1 LTVNRGAA
9 KKIASSSQLT
19 ARELQLFQ
27 EKQIMKVSFPA
38 MRGVIGKKQY
48 YATMM
53 ALSEIPHLFK
63 FNDWEQFT
71 PELRA
76 QRVLVKSRVPEIVKY
91 IVDNE
96 DNYLF
101 SSITAA
107 YNADVKFKA
116 VEEGADIG
124 YLEMDLEDAKFLIN
138 DGQHRCAA
146 ITAALNEN
154 PAIGKERI
162 SVLLF
167 PWESLER
174 AQQMFTDL
182 NRFVQKTSKSLNILY
197 DHRDALSGFTMEVTE
212 KVPVFKGMIDKEKLT
227 IPIRSEKLF
236 TLSTLYDANEELI
249 GSKLEKPGTPE
260 YNEKLDRAVAYW
272 NAVTQVI
279 QDWQKVKDDT
289 IKAPMLRQEKINT
302 HGVVLRALGGLGKAL
317 IEAYPNA
324 WQKKLA
330 ALSDID
336 WRKSVGNKVNP
347 EWENVCITAGSVL
360 SNRQA
365 RVATLAVLKH
375 KVGLELSAQEAQF
388 KVKRDAVGV
397 A

>member
-1 LTVNRGAA
+1 
-9 KKIASSSQLT
+9 
-19 ARELQLFQ
+19 
-27 EKQIMKVSFPA
+27 MKVSFPA
-38 MRGVIGKKQY
+38 MRGIIGKKQY
-48 YATMM
+48 FATMM

-63 FNDWEQFT
+63 FNDWQQFT

-96 DNYLF
+96 DSYLF

-107 YNADVKFKA
+107 YDTEVKFNP
-116 VEEGADIG
+116 VEEGGDIG
-124 YLEMDLEDAKFLIN
+124 HVHMDLEDAKFLIN

-154 PAIGKERI
+154 PAIGKEKI

-212 KVPVFKGMIDKEKLT
+212 RVPVFRGMVDKEKLT

-249 GSKLEKPGTPE
+249 GSKLEKPDTPE
-260 YNEKLDRAVAYW
+260 YKEKLDRAVSYW
-272 NAVTQVI
+272 NAVTRVI
-279 QDWQKVKDDT
+279 PDWQKVKDGT

-302 HGVVLRALGGLGKAL
+302 HGVMLRALGGLGKAVL
-317 IEAYPNA
+317 EAYPDS
-324 WQKKLA
+324 WEKKLQV
-330 ALSDID
+330 LSDLD

-365 RVATLAVLKH
+365 RVATLSVLKH
-375 KVGLELSAQEAQF
+375 KVGLDLSNQETQF
-388 KVKRDAVGV
+388 KIKRDAVGV
-397 A
+397 S

>member
-1 LTVNRGAA
+1 
-9 KKIASSSQLT
+9 
-19 ARELQLFQ
+19 
-27 EKQIMKVSFPA
+27 MKVSFPA
-38 MRGVIGKKQY
+38 MRGVIGKCQY
-48 YATMM
+48 FATMM

-63 FNDWEQFT
+63 FNDWAQFT

-76 QRVLVKSRVPEIVKY
+76 QRVLVKARVPEIVKY
-91 IVDNE
+91 IIDNE

-107 YNADVKFKA
+107 YNTEVKFKPS
-116 VEEGADIG
+116 EDGGDIG
-124 YLEMDLEDAKFLIN
+124 HLEMDLEDAKFLIN

-146 ITAALNEN
+146 ITAALTEN
-154 PAIGKERI
+154 PALGKEKI

-167 PWESLER
+167 PWENLER

-197 DHRDALSGFTMEVTE
+197 DHRDVLSGFTMDVTE
-212 KVPVFKGMIDKEKLT
+212 QVPVFKGMIDKEKLT

-249 GSKLEKPGTPE
+249 GSKLEKPDTKE
-260 YNEKLDRAVAYW
+260 YKDKLDRAVSYW
-272 NAVTQVI
+272 KAVCRVI
-279 QDWQKVKDDT
+279 PDWEKVKEGT
-289 IKAPMLRQEKINT
+289 IKAPALRQEKINT

-317 IEAYPNA
+317 LEAYPSG
-324 WQKKLA
+324 WEDRLEV
-330 ALSDID
+330 LREID

-347 EWENVCITAGSVL
+347 AWENVCITAGSVL

-365 RVATLAVLKH
+365 RVATLAVLKD
-375 KVGLELSAQEAQF
+375 KIGLDLSGQETQF
-388 KVKRDAVGV
+388 KSKRDAVG
-397 A
+397 AA

>member
-1 LTVNRGAA
+1 
-9 KKIASSSQLT
+9 
-19 ARELQLFQ
+19 
-27 EKQIMKVSFPA
+27 MKVSFPA
-38 MRGVIGKKQY
+38 MRGVIGRREY
-48 YATMM
+48 FSTMM

-76 QRVLVKSRVPEIVKY
+76 QRVLVKARVPEIVKY

-96 DNYLF
+96 DSYIF
-101 SSITAA
+101 ASITAA
-107 YNADVKFKA
+107 YKTQVKFKP
-116 VEEGADIG
+116 VEDGADIG

-154 PAIGKERI
+154 PGVGKEKI

-212 KVPVFKGMIDKEKLT
+212 QVPVFKGMIDKEKLT

-236 TLSTLYDANEELI
+236 TLSTLYEANEELI
-249 GSKLEKPGTPE
+249 GSKLEKLDTPE
-260 YNEKLDRAVAYW
+260 YKQKLERAVSYW
-272 NAVTQVI
+272 KAVSRVI
-279 QDWQKVKDDT
+279 PDWEKVKDGT
-289 IKAPMLRQEKINT
+289 IKAPMLRQEKIST
-302 HGVVLRALGGLGKAL
+302 HGVVLRALGGLGKTL
-317 IEAYPNA
+317 MEVFPEA
-324 WQKKLA
+324 WEEKLA
-330 ALSDID
+330 VLREID

-375 KVGLELSAQEAQF
+375 KAGLDLTGQETQF
-388 KVKRDAVGV
+388 KTKRDAVGV

>member
-1 LTVNRGAA
+1 
-9 KKIASSSQLT
+9 
-19 ARELQLFQ
+19 
-27 EKQIMKVSFPA
+27 MKVSFPA
-38 MRGVIGKKQY
+38 MRGTIGKRQY
-48 YATMM
+48 FATMM

-76 QRVLVKSRVPEIVKY
+76 QRVLVKNRIPEIVRY

-96 DNYLF
+96 DSYIF

-107 YNADVKFKA
+107 YNTEVKFKSL
-116 VEEGADIG
+116 EDGADIG
-124 YLEMDLEDAKFLIN
+124 YLELELEDAKFLIN

-154 PAIGKERI
+154 PALGKEKI

-182 NRFVQKTSKSLNILY
+182 NRFVQRTSKSLNILY
-197 DHRDALSGFTMEVTE
+197 DHRDVLSGFTMQVSEL
-212 KVPVFKGMIDKEKLT
+212 VPVFKGMIDKQKLT
-227 IPIRSEKLF
+227 IPIRSEKIF

-249 GSKLEKPGTPE
+249 GNKIERPDCKEYKDKLE
-260 YNEKLDRAVAYW
+260 RAVTYW
-272 NAVTQVI
+272 KAVSRVI
-279 QDWQKVKDDT
+279 PDWEKVKEGT

-302 HGVVLRALGGLGKAL
+302 HGVVLRALGSLGRAL
-317 IEAYPNA
+317 MEAHPGA
-324 WQKKLA
+324 WEAKLS
-330 ALSDID
+330 ALKDVD

-347 EWENVCITAGSVL
+347 EWENVCINAGSVL

-365 RVATLAVLKH
+365 RVATLAVLKA
-375 KVGLELSAQEAQF
+375 KVGLGLTGQEIQF
-388 KVKRDAVGV
+388 KTRRDA
-397 A
+397 AQAA

>member
-1 LTVNRGAA
+1 
-9 KKIASSSQLT
+9 
-19 ARELQLFQ
+19 
-27 EKQIMKVSFPA
+27 MKVSFPA
-38 MRGVIGKKQY
+38 MRGLIGKRAY

-53 ALSEIPHLFK
+53 GLAEIPHLFK

-76 QRVLVKSRVPEIVKY
+76 QRVLVKKRVPEIVKY
-91 IVDNE
+91 IIDNE
-96 DNYLF
+96 DSYLF

-107 YNADVKFKA
+107 YNTDVRFKP

-154 PAIGKERI
+154 PSLGKERI

-167 PWESLER
+167 PWESLSR

-197 DHRDALSGFTMEVTE
+197 DHRDVLSAFTMEVTE
-212 KVPVFKGMIDKEKLT
+212 EVPVFKGMIDKEKLT

-249 GSKLEKPGTPE
+249 GSKLEKADSPE
-260 YNEKLDRAVAYW
+260 YKEKLARAVSYW
-272 NAVTQVI
+272 KAVS
-279 QDWQKVKDDT
+279 
-289 IKAPMLRQEKINT
+289 
-302 HGVVLRALGGLGKAL
+302 RA
-317 IEAYPNA
+317 IP
-324 WQKKLA
+324 
-330 ALSDID
+330 D
-336 WRKSVGNKVNP
+336 
-347 EWENVCITAGSVL
+347 
-360 SNRQA
+360 
-365 RVATLAVLKH
+365 
-375 KVGLELSAQEAQF
+375 
-388 KVKRDAVGV
+388 
-397 A
+397 

>member
-1 LTVNRGAA
+1 
-9 KKIASSSQLT
+9 
-19 ARELQLFQ
+19 
-27 EKQIMKVSFPA
+27 MKVSFPA
-38 MRGVIGKKQY
+38 MRGVIGKRQY
-48 YATMM
+48 FSTMM
-53 ALSEIPHLFK
+53 AMSEIPHLFK

-71 PELRA
+71 PELRS
-76 QRVLVKSRVPEIVKY
+76 QRVLVKARVPDVVKY

-96 DNYLF
+96 DSYLF

-107 YNADVKFKA
+107 YNTKMEFKPFGDG
-116 VEEGADIG
+116 EDIG
-124 YLEMDLEDAKFLIN
+124 YLEMSLEDAKFLIN

-154 PAIGKERI
+154 PALGKEKI

-197 DHRDALSGFTMEVTE
+197 DHRDVLSGFTIAVTE
-212 KVPVFKGMIDKEKLT
+212 RVPVFKGMIDKEKLT

-249 GSKLEKPGTPE
+249 GSKLEKPDTKE
-260 YNEKLDRAVAYW
+260 YKDKLARTVSYWKAVSHA
-272 NAVTQVI
+272 I
-279 QDWQKVKDDT
+279 PDWEKVKNSEV
-289 IKAPMLRQEKINT
+289 KAPALRQEKINT

-317 IEAYPNA
+317 MEACPDG
-324 WQKKLA
+324 WGDKLEV
-330 ALSDID
+330 LSEID
-336 WRKSVGNKVNP
+336 WRKAVGNKVNP

-375 KVGLELSAQEAQF
+375 KAGLKLTGQETQF
-388 KVKRDAVGV
+388 KNKRDAVGV

>member
-1 LTVNRGAA
+1 
-9 KKIASSSQLT
+9 
-19 ARELQLFQ
+19 
-27 EKQIMKVSFPA
+27 MKVSFPA
-38 MRGVIGKKQY
+38 MRGVIGKRQY
-48 YATMM
+48 FATMM

-76 QRVLVKSRVPEIVKY
+76 QRVLVKARVPEIVKY

-96 DNYLF
+96 DSYLF

-107 YNADVKFKA
+107 YNTEVKFKPF
-116 VEEGADIG
+116 EEGGDIG

-146 ITAALNEN
+146 ITAALNKN
-154 PAIGKERI
+154 PAVGKEKI

-197 DHRDALSGFTMEVTE
+197 DHRDMLSGFTMEVTE
-212 KVPVFKGMIDKEKLT
+212 QVPVFKGMIDKEKLT

-249 GSKLEKPGTPE
+249 GSKLEKPDTKE
-260 YNEKLDRAVAYW
+260 YKDKLERVVSYWKAVSR
-272 NAVTQVI
+272 VI
-279 QDWQKVKDDT
+279 PDWEKVKEGT

-302 HGVVLRALGGLGKAL
+302 HGVILRALGGLGRTL
-317 IEAYPNA
+317 IEAYPDD
-324 WQKKLA
+324 WEKKLE
-330 ALSDID
+330 ALREID

-347 EWENVCITAGSVL
+347 EWENVCITTGSVL

-365 RVATLAVLKH
+365 RVATLAVLKS
-375 KVGLELSAQEAQF
+375 KVGLDLTGQETQCKSRRDAVG
-388 KVKRDAVGV
+388 KSKRDAVSV

>member
-1 LTVNRGAA
+1 MTTQ
-9 KKIASSSQLT
+9 QLQCRISER
-19 ARELQLFQ
+19 APA
-27 EKQIMKVSFPA
+27 MKVSFPA
-38 MRGVIGKKQY
+38 MRGTIGKRQY
-48 YATMM
+48 FATMM

-76 QRVLVKSRVPEIVKY
+76 QRVLVKNRIPEIVRY

-96 DNYLF
+96 DSYLF

-107 YNADVKFKA
+107 YSTEVKFKPF
-116 VEEGADIG
+116 EEGADIG
-124 YLEMDLEDAKFLIN
+124 YLELELEDAKFLIN

-154 PAIGKERI
+154 PAVGKEKI

-197 DHRDALSGFTMEVTE
+197 DHRDVLSGFTMEVSE
-212 KVPVFKGMIDKEKLT
+212 QVPVFKGMIDKQKLT
-227 IPIRSEKLF
+227 IPIRSEKIF

-249 GSKLEKPGTPE
+249 GSKIERPDTKE
-260 YNEKLDRAVAYW
+260 YKEKLERAVAYW
-272 NAVTQVI
+272 KAVSRVI
-279 QDWQKVKDDT
+279 RDWEKVKDGT
-289 IKAPMLRQEKINT
+289 LKAPMLRQEKINT
-302 HGVVLRALGGLGKAL
+302 HGVVLRALGSLGRAL
-317 IEAYPNA
+317 MEAHPDTWA
-324 WQKKLA
+324 TKLE
-330 ALSDID
+330 ALREVD

-347 EWENVCITAGSVL
+347 EWENVCINAGSVL

-365 RVATLAVLKH
+365 RVATLAVLKG
-375 KVGLELSAQEAQF
+375 KVGLGLSGQETQF
-388 KVKRDAVGV
+388 KTKRDA
-397 A
+397 AQAA

>member
-1 LTVNRGAA
+1 
-9 KKIASSSQLT
+9 
-19 ARELQLFQ
+19 
-27 EKQIMKVSFPA
+27 MKVSFPA
-38 MRGVIGKKQY
+38 MRGVIGKRQY
-48 YATMM
+48 FNTMM

-76 QRVLVKSRVPEIVKY
+76 QRVLVKARIPEIVKY

-96 DNYLF
+96 DSYLF

-107 YNADVKFKA
+107 YSTEVKFKPF
-116 VEEGADIG
+116 EEGADIG

-146 ITAALNEN
+146 ITAALSEN
-154 PAIGKERI
+154 PSIGKEKI

-197 DHRDALSGFTMEVTE
+197 DHRDTLSGFTMEVTE
-212 KVPVFKGMIDKEKLT
+212 LVPVFKGMIDKEKLT

-249 GSKLEKPGTPE
+249 GSKLEKPDTKE
-260 YNEKLDRAVAYW
+260 YKDKLDRAVSYW
-272 NAVTQVI
+272 NAVCKTI
-279 QDWQKVKDDT
+279 PDWGLVKDGT

-302 HGVVLRALGGLGKAL
+302 HGVVLRALGGLGRNL
-317 IEAYPNA
+317 IEAYPGD
-324 WQKKLA
+324 WEEKLQLLKA
-330 ALSDID
+330 VD

-365 RVATLAVLKH
+365 RVATLAVLKG
-375 KVGLELSAQEAQF
+375 KVGLGLTGQETQF
-388 KVKRDAVGV
+388 KAKRDAVGV
-397 A
+397 V

>member
-1 LTVNRGAA
+1 
-9 KKIASSSQLT
+9 
-19 ARELQLFQ
+19 
-27 EKQIMKVSFPA
+27 MKVSFPA
-38 MRGVIGKKQY
+38 MRGIIGKREY
-48 YATMM
+48 FATMM

-71 PELRA
+71 AELRA
-76 QRVLVKSRVPEIVKY
+76 QRVLVKKRVPEIVKY

-96 DNYLF
+96 ESYLF

-107 YNADVKFKA
+107 YNADVKFNP

-154 PAIGKERI
+154 PGIGKEKI

-167 PWESLER
+167 PWESLAR

-197 DHRDALSGFTMEVTE
+197 DHRDVLSAFTMEVTE
-212 KVPVFKGMIDKEKLT
+212 QVPVFKGMIDKEKLT

-249 GSKLEKPGTPE
+249 GSKLEKPDTTE
-260 YNEKLDRAVAYW
+260 YQEKLARVISYWKAVSKA
-272 NAVTQVI
+272 I
-279 QDWQKVKDDT
+279 PDWESVKSGA

-302 HGVVLRALGGLGKAL
+302 HGVVLRALGGLGKVL
-317 IEAYPNA
+317 LEAYPDR
-324 WQKKLA
+324 WEEKLEA
-330 ALSDID
+330 FKDID
-336 WRKSVGNKVNP
+336 WRKSVGNRVNP
-347 EWENVCITAGSVL
+347 EWENVCINAGSVL

-365 RVATLAVLKH
+365 RVATLAVLKL
-375 KVGLELSAQEAQF
+375 KVGLELTTQESQF
-388 KVKRDAVGV
+388 KTKRDAAAVG
-397 A
+397 AA

>member
-1 LTVNRGAA
+1 
-9 KKIASSSQLT
+9 
-19 ARELQLFQ
+19 
-27 EKQIMKVSFPA
+27 MKVSFPA
-38 MRGVIGKKQY
+38 MRGIIGKRQY

-76 QRVLVKSRVPEIVKY
+76 QRVLVKARVPEIVKY

-96 DNYLF
+96 DSYLF

-107 YNADVKFKA
+107 YNTEVKFKPF
-116 VEEGADIG
+116 EEGADIG

-146 ITAALNEN
+146 ITAALSEN
-154 PAIGKERI
+154 PAVGKEKI

-167 PWESLER
+167 PWENLER

-197 DHRDALSGFTMEVTE
+197 DHRDVLSGFTMEVTE

-249 GSKLEKPGTPE
+249 GAKLEKPDTKE
-260 YNEKLDRAVAYW
+260 YKEKLERAISYW
-272 NAVTQVI
+272 NAISRVI
-279 QDWQKVKDDT
+279 PDWERVKEGT
-289 IKAPMLRQEKINT
+289 TKAPMLRQEKINT
-302 HGVVLRALGGLGKAL
+302 HGVVLRALGGLGRAL
-317 IEAYPNA
+317 IEAHPDA
-324 WQKKLA
+324 WEGKLA
-330 ALSDID
+330 AIRDID

-365 RVATLAVLKH
+365 RVATLAVLKG
-375 KVGLELSAQEAQF
+375 KVGLGLTGQETQF
-388 KVKRDAVGV
+388 KTKRDAVGV

>member
-1 LTVNRGAA
+1 
-9 KKIASSSQLT
+9 
-19 ARELQLFQ
+19 
-27 EKQIMKVSFPA
+27 MKVSFPA
-38 MRGVIGKKQY
+38 MQAVIGKRRY
-48 YATMM
+48 YATTM

-76 QRVLVKSRVPEIVKY
+76 QRVLVKSRIPEIVKY

-96 DNYLF
+96 DSYLF

-107 YNADVKFKA
+107 YSTEVKFKPF
-116 VEEGADIG
+116 EEGADIG

-146 ITAALNEN
+146 ITAALNAN
-154 PAIGKERI
+154 PALGKERI

-167 PWESLER
+167 PLESLER
-174 AQQMFTDL
+174 SQQMFTDL

-197 DHRDALSGFTMEVTE
+197 DHRDVLSSFTIEVTE
-212 KVPVFKGMIDKEKLT
+212 QVPVFKGMIDKEKLT
-227 IPIRSEKLF
+227 IPLRSDKLF

-249 GSKLEKPGTPE
+249 GSKLEKPDTKE
-260 YNEKLDRAVAYW
+260 FKEKLDRAVAYW
-272 NAVTQVI
+272 KAVSHI
-279 QDWQKVKDDT
+279 IMDWEKVKDGSL
-289 IKAPMLRQEKINT
+289 KAPALRQEKINT

-317 IEAYPNA
+317 LETFPRD
-324 WQKKLA
+324 WEKKLEP
-330 ALSDID
+330 LRDID

-365 RVATLAVLKH
+365 RVATLAVLKG
-375 KVGLELSAQEAQF
+375 KAGLGLTGQETQF
-388 KVKRDAVGV
+388 KTKRDAVAV

>member
-1 LTVNRGAA
+1 
-9 KKIASSSQLT
+9 
-19 ARELQLFQ
+19 
-27 EKQIMKVSFPA
+27 MKVSFPA
-38 MRGVIGKKQY
+38 MRGIIGKRQY
-48 YATMM
+48 FATMM

-76 QRVLVKSRVPEIVKY
+76 QRVLVKARVPEMVKY

-96 DNYLF
+96 DSYLF

-107 YNADVKFKA
+107 YNTEVKFKPF
-116 VEEGADIG
+116 EDGAEIG

-154 PAIGKERI
+154 PGLGKEKI

-197 DHRDALSGFTMEVTE
+197 DHRDVLSGFTMEVTE

-249 GSKLEKPGTPE
+249 GTKLEKPDTQGVQRKAGTGH
-260 YNEKLDRAVAYW
+260 
-272 NAVTQVI
+272 I
-279 QDWQKVKDDT
+279 
-289 IKAPMLRQEKINT
+289 
-302 HGVVLRALGGLGKAL
+302 VLER
-317 IEAYPNA
+317 
-324 WQKKLA
+324 
-330 ALSDID
+330 
-336 WRKSVGNKVNP
+336 R
-347 EWENVCITAGSVL
+347 
-360 SNRQA
+360 
-365 RVATLAVLKH
+365 
-375 KVGLELSAQEAQF
+375 
-388 KVKRDAVGV
+388 
-397 A
+397 

>member
-1 LTVNRGAA
+1 
-9 KKIASSSQLT
+9 
-19 ARELQLFQ
+19 
-27 EKQIMKVSFPA
+27 
-38 MRGVIGKKQY
+38 
-48 YATMM
+48 
-53 ALSEIPHLFK
+53 
-63 FNDWEQFT
+63 
-71 PELRA
+71 
-76 QRVLVKSRVPEIVKY
+76 
-91 IVDNE
+91 VDNE
-96 DNYLF
+96 DSYLF

-107 YNADVKFKA
+107 YSTEVKFKP

-124 YLEMDLEDAKFLIN
+124 YLELELEDAKFLIN

-146 ITAALNEN
+146 ISAALNEN

-167 PWESLER
+167 PRESLER

-197 DHRDALSGFTMEVTE
+197 DHRDVLSSFTMEITE

-249 GSKLEKPGTPE
+249 GTKLEKPDSKE
-260 YNEKLDRAVAYW
+260 YKEKLERAVSYW
-272 NAVTQVI
+272 NAVSRVI
-279 QDWQKVKDDT
+279 PDWEKVKEGT

-302 HGVVLRALGGLGKAL
+302 HGVVLRALGGLGRTL
-317 IEAYPNA
+317 IEAYPSG
-324 WQKKLA
+324 WESKLE
-330 ALSDID
+330 ALRELD

-347 EWENVCITAGSVL
+347 EWENVCIMAGSVL

-365 RVATLAVLKH
+365 RVATLAVLKG
-375 KVGLELSAQEAQF
+375 KVGVDLTGQETQF
-388 KVKRDAVGV
+388 KSKRDAVGV
-397 A
+397 D

>member
-1 LTVNRGAA
+1 
-9 KKIASSSQLT
+9 
-19 ARELQLFQ
+19 
-27 EKQIMKVSFPA
+27 MKVSFPA
-38 MRGVIGKKQY
+38 MRGIIGKRQY
-48 YATMM
+48 FNTMM

-96 DNYLF
+96 DGYLF
-101 SSITAA
+101 SSITCA
-107 YNADVKFKA
+107 YSAEVKFKPF
-116 VEEGADIG
+116 EEGADIG

-154 PAIGKERI
+154 PGIGKEKI

-197 DHRDALSGFTMEVTE
+197 DHRDALSGFTMEVSE
-212 KVPVFKGMIDKEKLT
+212 RVHVFQGMIDKEKLT

-249 GSKLEKPGTPE
+249 GGKLGKSADTAEYKEKLE
-260 YNEKLDRAVAYW
+260 RAVAYW
-272 NAVTQVI
+272 KALSGIIT
-279 QDWQKVKDDT
+279 DWQKVKDGS

-302 HGVVLRALGGLGKAL
+302 HGVVLRALGGLGRFL
-317 IEAYPNA
+317 IEAHPDK
-324 WQKKLA
+324 WEQR
-330 ALSDID
+330 LSVLKNVD

-347 EWENVCITAGSVL
+347 QWENVCITAGSVL

-365 RVATLAVLKH
+365 RVATLAVLKGI
-375 KVGLELSAQEAQF
+375 VGLELTGQETQF
-388 KVKRDAVGV
+388 KSKRDAV
-397 A
+397 AAA

>member
-1 LTVNRGAA
+1 
-9 KKIASSSQLT
+9 
-19 ARELQLFQ
+19 
-27 EKQIMKVSFPA
+27 MKVSFPA
-38 MRGVIGKKQY
+38 MRGIIGKKQY
-48 YATMM
+48 FATMM

-63 FNDWEQFT
+63 FNDWQQFT

-76 QRVLVKSRVPEIVKY
+76 QRVLVKSRIPEIVKY

-96 DNYLF
+96 DSYLF

-107 YNADVKFKA
+107 YDTEVKFKPFDD
-116 VEEGADIG
+116 GADIG

-154 PAIGKERI
+154 PAVGKERI

-167 PWESLER
+167 PLESLER
-174 AQQMFTDL
+174 SQQMFTDL

-212 KVPVFKGMIDKEKLT
+212 RVPVFRGMVDKEKLT

-249 GSKLEKPGTPE
+249 GTKLEKPETPE
-260 YNEKLDRAVAYW
+260 YKEKLERAVSYW
-272 NAVTQVI
+272 NAVTRVI
-279 QDWQKVKDDT
+279 PDWQKVKDGT

-302 HGVVLRALGGLGKAL
+302 HGVMLRALGGLGKAL
-317 IEAYPNA
+317 LEAYPDS
-324 WQKKLA
+324 WEKKLEV
-330 ALSDID
+330 LRDLD

-365 RVATLAVLKH
+365 RVATL
-375 KVGLELSAQEAQF
+375 
-388 KVKRDAVGV
+388 
-397 A
+397 

>member
-1 LTVNRGAA
+1 
-9 KKIASSSQLT
+9 
-19 ARELQLFQ
+19 
-27 EKQIMKVSFPA
+27 MKVSFPA
-38 MRGVIGKKQY
+38 MRGTIGKRQY
-48 YATMM
+48 FATVM

-96 DNYLF
+96 DSYLF

-107 YNADVKFKA
+107 YNTDVKFKPF
-116 VEEGADIG
+116 EEGADIG
-124 YLEMDLEDAKFLIN
+124 YLDMDLEDAKFLIN

-154 PAIGKERI
+154 PGIGKERI

-197 DHRDALSGFTMEVTE
+197 DHRDVLSGFTMEVSE
-212 KVPVFKGMIDKEKLT
+212 QVPVFKGMIDKEKLT
-227 IPIRSEKLF
+227 IPIRSDKIF

-249 GSKLEKPGTPE
+249 GSKLEKPDTKE
-260 YNEKLDRAVAYW
+260 FKDKLARAVSYW
-272 NAVTQVI
+272 NAMSSGDPGLAEGQGWVPEGSHASPGKDQHARSCASRLGWFG
-279 QDWQKVKDDT
+279 QSADRSSPGPMGDEARGPPGYRLEKV
-289 IKAPMLRQEKINT
+289 
-302 HGVVLRALGGLGKAL
+302 
-317 IEAYPNA
+317 
-324 WQKKLA
+324 
-330 ALSDID
+330 S
-336 WRKSVGNKVNP
+336 RKQSQ
-347 EWENVCITAGSVL
+347 S
-360 SNRQA
+360 
-365 RVATLAVLKH
+365 
-375 KVGLELSAQEAQF
+375 
-388 KVKRDAVGV
+388 
-397 A
+397 

>member
-1 LTVNRGAA
+1 
-9 KKIASSSQLT
+9 
-19 ARELQLFQ
+19 
-27 EKQIMKVSFPA
+27 MKVSFPA
-38 MRGVIGKKQY
+38 MRGVIGKRQY
-48 YATMM
+48 FATMM

-76 QRVLVKSRVPEIVKY
+76 QRVLVKARVPEIVKY
-91 IVDNE
+91 MVDNE
-96 DNYLF
+96 DSYLF

-107 YNADVKFKA
+107 YSTEVKFKPF
-116 VEEGADIG
+116 EEGADIG
-124 YLEMDLEDAKFLIN
+124 YLDMDLEDAKFLIN

-154 PAIGKERI
+154 PGLGKERI

-182 NRFVQKTSKSLNILY
+182 NRFVHKTSKSLNILY
-197 DHRDALSGFTMEVTE
+197 DHRDVLSGFTMEVTE
-212 KVPVFKGMIDKEKLT
+212 QVPVFKGMIDKEKLT
-227 IPIRSEKLF
+227 IPIRSDKLF

-249 GSKLEKPGTPE
+249 GSKLEKPETKE
-260 YNEKLDRAVAYW
+260 YKDKLAQAVSYW
-272 NAVTQVI
+272 KAVSRVI
-279 QDWQKVKDDT
+279 PDWEKVKDGAL
-289 IKAPMLRQEKINT
+289 KAPMLRQEKINT
-302 HGVVLRALGGLGKAL
+302 HGVVLRALGGLGRLL
-317 IEAYPNA
+317 IEAHPSA
-324 WQKKLA
+324 WEAKLQI
-330 ALSDID
+330 LRDLD

-365 RVATLAVLKH
+365 RVATLAVLKG
-375 KVGLELSAQEAQF
+375 KLSLELTGQEIQF
-388 KVKRDAVGV
+388 NRKRDA
-397 A
+397 ANAA

>member
-1 LTVNRGAA
+1 
-9 KKIASSSQLT
+9 
-19 ARELQLFQ
+19 
-27 EKQIMKVSFPA
+27 MKVSFPA
-38 MRGVIGKKQY
+38 MRGVIGKRQY
-48 YATMM
+48 FNTMM
-53 ALSEIPHLFK
+53 GISEIPHLFK
-63 FNDWEQFT
+63 FNDWKQFT

-96 DNYLF
+96 DSYLF

-107 YNADVKFKA
+107 YDTEVKFKPF
-116 VEEGADIG
+116 EEGADIG
-124 YLEMDLEDAKFLIN
+124 YLEMNLEDARFLIN

-154 PAIGKERI
+154 PALGKEKI

-197 DHRDALSGFTMEVTE
+197 DHRDALSGFTMEVAE
-212 KVPVFKGMIDKEKLT
+212 LVPVFKGMIDREKLT

-249 GSKLEKPGTPE
+249 GAKLEKPDTKE
-260 YNEKLDRAVAYW
+260 YKDKLERAVAYW
-272 NAVTQVI
+272 KAVSRAI
-279 QDWQKVKDDT
+279 PDWEKVKEGS

-302 HGVVLRALGGLGKAL
+302 HGVVLRALGGLGRVL
-317 IEAYPNA
+317 IEAHPEK
-324 WQKKLA
+324 WEQKLG
-330 ALSDID
+330 ALKEVD
-336 WRKSVGNKVNP
+336 WRKSVGHKVNP

-365 RVATLAVLKH
+365 RVATLAVLKG
-375 KVGLELSAQEAQF
+375 KIGLGLTGQETQF
-388 KVKRDAVGV
+388 KSKRDAVN
-397 A
+397 AT

>member
-1 LTVNRGAA
+1 
-9 KKIASSSQLT
+9 
-19 ARELQLFQ
+19 
-27 EKQIMKVSFPA
+27 MKVSFPA
-38 MRGVIGKKQY
+38 MRGIIGKRQY
-48 YATMM
+48 FATMM

-76 QRVLVKSRVPEIVKY
+76 QRVLVKARVPEIVKY

-96 DNYLF
+96 DSYLF

-107 YNADVKFKA
+107 YNTEVKFKPF
-116 VEEGADIG
+116 EDGADIG

-154 PAIGKERI
+154 PGIGKEKI

-212 KVPVFKGMIDKEKLT
+212 RVPVFKGMIDKEKLT

-249 GSKLEKPGTPE
+249 GTKLEKPDTKE
-260 YNEKLDRAVAYW
+260 YKEKLERAVSYW
-272 NAVTQVI
+272 KAVSRVI
-279 QDWQKVKDDT
+279 PDWERVKDGT

-302 HGVVLRALGGLGKAL
+302 HGVVLRALGGLGQSADGS
-317 IEAYPNA
+317 PSRA
-324 WQKKLA
+324 WEKKLE
-330 ALSDID
+330 ALRELD

-365 RVATLAVLKH
+365 RVATLAVLKR
-375 KVGLELSAQEAQF
+375 KVGLDLSGQETQF
-388 KVKRDAVGV
+388 KSKRDAVGV

>member
-1 LTVNRGAA
+1 
-9 KKIASSSQLT
+9 
-19 ARELQLFQ
+19 
-27 EKQIMKVSFPA
+27 MKVSFPA
-38 MRGVIGKKQY
+38 MRGMIGKRQY
-48 YATMM
+48 FVTMM

-76 QRVLVKSRVPEIVKY
+76 QRILVKARVPEIVKY

-96 DNYLF
+96 DSYLF

-107 YNADVKFKA
+107 YNTEVKFKPF
-116 VEEGADIG
+116 EDGADIG

-146 ITAALNEN
+146 ITAALHEN
-154 PAIGKERI
+154 PALGKEKI

-197 DHRDALSGFTMEVTE
+197 DHRDVLSIFTMEVTE
-212 KVPVFKGMIDKEKLT
+212 QVPVFKGMIDKEKLT

-236 TLSTLYDANEELI
+236 TLSTLYDANEELV
-249 GSKLEKPGTPE
+249 GPKLEKPDTPV
-260 YNEKLDRAVAYW
+260 YKDKLEWAISYWKAVSR
-272 NAVTQVI
+272 VI
-279 QDWQKVKDDT
+279 PDWEKVKDGT

-317 IEAYPNA
+317 MEAYPEE
-324 WQKKLA
+324 WQKELE
-330 ALSDID
+330 ALREID

-375 KVGLELSAQEAQF
+375 KVGLELTGQESQF
-388 KVKRDAVGV
+388 KSKRDAIGV

>member
-1 LTVNRGAA
+1 
-9 KKIASSSQLT
+9 
-19 ARELQLFQ
+19 
-27 EKQIMKVSFPA
+27 MKVTFPA
-38 MRGVIGKKQY
+38 MRGIIGKREY

-76 QRVLVKSRVPEIVKY
+76 QRVLVKARVPEIVKY

-96 DNYLF
+96 NSYLF

-107 YNADVKFKA
+107 YSTEVKFKA

-146 ITAALNEN
+146 ITAALSEN
-154 PAIGKERI
+154 PALGKERI

-167 PWESLER
+167 PLENLER
-174 AQQMFTDL
+174 SQQMFTDL

-197 DHRDALSGFTMEVTE
+197 DHRDALSGFTMEVSE
-212 KVPVFKGMIDKEKLT
+212 MVPVFKGMIDKEKLS
-227 IPIRSEKLF
+227 IPLRSEKLF

-249 GSKLEKPGTPE
+249 GPKLEKPDTKE
-260 YNEKLDRAVAYW
+260 YKDKLARAVSYW
-272 NAVTQVI
+272 KAVSRVI
-279 QDWQKVKDDT
+279 PDWEKVKRGET
-289 IKAPMLRQEKINT
+289 RAAMLRQEKIDT
-302 HGVVLRALGGLGKAL
+302 HSVVMRALGGLGKAL
-317 IEAYPNA
+317 MEAFPDK
-324 WQKKLA
+324 WESKLEV
-330 ALSDID
+330 LREVD

-347 EWENVCITAGSVL
+347 EWENACINAGSVL

-375 KVGLELSAQEAQF
+375 KIGLDLSSQESQILS
-388 KVKRDAVGV
+388 KRETFAVV
-397 A
+397 AAA